1 MLQNIKTDII
11 YYKTDTDFEMEF
23 NLCGCCRMRLLTD
36 KATDKKLLISNLSR
50 AVSRS
55 RIIIV
60 VGSLFGEDSI
70 IASIAQAIGKKLSL
84 VDNSTYGINSDEE
97 IEVIK
102 DAIPLVTEDGIFG
115 GCIIESGPQTMIFLS
130 HSKNVRKPIMNTLIH
145 PYIKDIYDSEL
156 NNSTDKEEG
165 INVLPETEPAEETV
179 LDTEEITED
188 FADAVTDTEID
199 EIDVSED
206 TEDDD
211 IIIAEQSPLILE
223 DTEPEDNI
231 ILDEAEE
238 DTEENEQEIELY
250 AEDSGISKK
259 ELRRNNRTFDDAYFS
274 FDNSGIISDEEDLEV
289 PYYYKPFFTRILLI
303 AIVVC
308 LAFLAVLG
316 YCIINIPT
324 KEGVSVVA
332 YIKEIIDTL
341 FG

>member
-55 RIIIV
+55 RIIII

-70 IASIAQAIGKKLSL
+70 ITSIAQAIGKKLSL
-84 VDNSTYGINSDEE
+84 VDNRTYGINSDEE
-97 IEVIK
+97 IEVLN
-102 DAIPLVTEDGIFG
+102 DSIPLVTEDGIFG
-115 GCIIESGPQTMIFLS
+115 GCIIESGPQTMILLS
-130 HSKNVRKPIMNTLIH
+130 HSKNVRMPIMNTLIH
-145 PYIKDIYDSEL
+145 PYIKDIYVSKL
-156 NNSTDKEEG
+156 NSTENEEG
-165 INVLPETEPAEETV
+165 INAVSETEPAEETV

-188 FADAVTDTEID
+188 FAEVATDAEID

-206 TEDDD
+206 IEDDG
-211 IIIAEQSPLILE
+211 IIIAERSYLFLE
-223 DTEPEDNI
+223 DTESEDNI

-238 DTEENEQEIELY
+238 DTEENDQMFELY

-259 ELRRNNRTFDDAYFS
+259 ELRRNNRAFDDAYSS

-289 PYYYKPFFTRILLI
+289 PFYYKPFFTRILLI

-316 YCIINIPT
+316 YCIISIPT
-324 KEGVSVVA
+324 KEGVTVVA
-332 YIKEIIDTL
+332 YIKEIIGTL